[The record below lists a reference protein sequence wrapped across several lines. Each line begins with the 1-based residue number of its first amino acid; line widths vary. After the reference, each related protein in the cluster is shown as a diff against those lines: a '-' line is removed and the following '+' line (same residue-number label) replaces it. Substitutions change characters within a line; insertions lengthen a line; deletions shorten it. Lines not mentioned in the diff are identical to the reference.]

1 MFRHSLRNRVVFTF
15 GLFSALLGIIGGFG
29 AYAAA
34 RITENRVIERHVRL
48 AVADYVHRFAR
59 DADAAPPDAPYLT
72 SYRDASDLPAALRS
86 WAARMPEDGYYR
98 LWGDLDVDLDV
109 AVVSVGAPLKPL
121 YVVADVEALEMS
133 ETEEAWWIASLAPI
147 VLTSTLLAI
156 VLGAAISRRMIDPV
170 VRLADLVGGMDSE
183 QLSDSDW
190 RRIQAARFGDDEVGL
205 LARTIE
211 KTLQRICAFIDRER
225 YFTSAASHELRTP
238 VTVIKG
244 ALELL
249 DQPEHSKNASR
260 AVARI
265 KRATIDMQS
274 TIDMF
279 LCLSRETDNG
289 RRAEHFA
296 VGALVEQAIE
306 HQRHLLVDK
315 NIAVDVTRSAEPCLL
330 GHPQAF
336 AIAVNNLVRN
346 AFEHT
351 PANQG
356 PIRVHIDHHEVAIR
370 NHGAPDVD
378 GAGEFREPRL
388 RGSATQGFGLGLGI
402 VQRLCEQNGWRFV
415 LHVTGGAIDARL
427 SWSANGATVRP
438 VFDPPDPRA
447 SHGGHRIADRRA

>member
-1 MFRHSLRNRVVFTF
+1 
-15 GLFSALLGIIGGFG
+15 
-29 AYAAA
+29 
-34 RITENRVIERHVRL
+34 
-48 AVADYVHRFAR
+48 
-59 DADAAPPDAPYLT
+59 
-72 SYRDASDLPAALRS
+72 
-86 WAARMPEDGYYR
+86 MPEDGYYR
-98 LWGDLDVDLDV
+98 FWGDLEV
-109 AVVSVGAPLKPL
+109 AVVSLGAPLKPL

-133 ETEEAWWIASLAPI
+133 ETEEAWWIASLATI
-147 VLTSTLLAI
+147 VLTSTLLAV
-156 VLGAAISRRMIDPV
+156 VLGTAISRRMIDPV

-190 RRIQAARFGDDEVGL
+190 RRIQAARFRDDEVGL

-249 DQPEHSKNASR
+249 DLPEHSKNASR

-279 LCLSRETDNG
+279 LCLSRETDSG
-289 RRAEHFA
+289 RDAEHFA

-315 NIAVDVTRSAEPCLL
+315 NIAVDVTHSADPCLL

-351 PANQG
+351 PVNQG
-356 PIRVHIDHHEVAIR
+356 PIRVRIDHHEVAIR

-402 VQRLCEQNGWRFV
+402 VQRLCEHNGWRFV
-415 LHVTGGAIDARL
+415 LDVTGGAVDARL

-438 VFDPPDPRA
+438 VFDPPDPREP
-447 SHGGHRIADRRA
+447 RRPSNR

>member
-15 GLFSALLGIIGGFG
+15 ALFSALLGIIGGLG

-34 RITENRVIERHVRL
+34 RITEERVNGKHVRL
-48 AVADYVHRFAR
+48 AVADYLHRFAR
-59 DADAAPPDAPYLT
+59 DADTALPDAAYLT

-98 LWGDLDVDLDV
+98 LWGDLEV
-109 AVVSVGAPLKPL
+109 AVVSVGAPPEPL

-133 ETEEAWWIASLAPI
+133 QTEEVWWVASLATI
-147 VLTSTLLAI
+147 VLTLTLLAV

-183 QLSDSDW
+183 RLSDSDW
-190 RRIQAARFGDDEVGL
+190 QRIQAARFRDDEVGL

-238 VTVIKG
+238 VTVING

-265 KRATIDMQS
+265 KRASIDMQS

-279 LCLSRETDNG
+279 LCLSRETENG
-289 RRAEHFA
+289 RDNQHFA

-315 NIAVDVTRSAEPCLL
+315 NITVDVTRSADPYLL

-351 PANQG
+351 PVDQG
-356 PIRVHIDHHEVAIR
+356 PIRVRIDHNEVAIR
-370 NHGAPDVD
+370 NHSAPDVD
-378 GAGEFREPRL
+378 GTGEFGEPR
-388 RGSATQGFGLGLGI
+388 RRESATQGFGLGLGI

-415 LHVTGGAIDARL
+415 LDVTGGAIDARL

-438 VFDPPDPRA
+438 VFDPPDPRE
-447 SHGGHRIADRRA
+447 SRRPANR